1 MIIGMQVKMMNI
13 KLFWS
18 KEKKREYD
26 QHVLEIGRLNFSP
39 GYNLRDEEIKL
50 LFDLAGTDKFWDE
63 YRAMKKR
70 HDNKRQMQA
79 WNEHLVLIYN
89 KLGWIDKE
97 EANNLLYGYSI
108 TSETFPE
115 KMFELM
121 HKEFMR
127 EAGESDGVHGSGT
140 DEGEESSE

>member
-1 MIIGMQVKMMNI
+1 MMSI
-13 KLFWS
+13 KLFWN

-50 LFDLAGTDKFWDE
+50 LFDVAGTDKFWDE

-70 HDNKRQMQA
+70 HDVRRQTRAM
-79 WNEHLVLIYN
+79 NEHLVLIYN
-89 KLGWIDKE
+89 KLGWINNE
-97 EANNLLYGYSI
+97 EARNLLYGYSI

-121 HKEFMR
+121 HKEFMK
-127 EAGESDGVHGSGT
+127 EDGESDGIYGPGE
-140 DEGEESSE
+140 DEGEERSV

>member
-1 MIIGMQVKMMNI
+1 MSI

-39 GYNLRDEEIKL
+39 DYNLREDEVAF
-50 LFDLAGTDKFWDE
+50 LFKVAGTNKFWDE

-70 HDNKRQMQA
+70 HDTRRQTRAM
-79 WNEHLVLIYN
+79 NEHLVLIYN
-89 KLGWIDKE
+89 KLGWIDNE
-97 EANNLLYGYSI
+97 EARNLLYGYSI

-115 KMFELM
+115 KLMELM
-121 HKEFMR
+121 HKEFMK
-127 EAGESDGVHGSGT
+127 EDGESNGIHGPSE
-140 DEGEESSE
+140 DEGEERSV